1 MTSDCTD
8 LLYCPFIKA
17 IPMPTFQ
24 ISVLFICFLNSPLH
38 LQGFFLSGLFVNLS
52 LPVIDTKKIV
62 IPSRLFDVTCHYHV
76 IRCQLVP
83 FLPFVFVFSLVPWYN
98 L

>member
-8 LLYCPFIKA
+8 LFVLPFYKSNSHA
-17 IPMPTFQ
+17 NFSNLRP
-24 ISVLFICFLNSPLH
+24 VLFNSPLH